1 MKKWRGIRFISILL
15 AAVLM
20 ISEFNVT
27 AFAGEIDI
35 VSEEETADDTIIE
48 ENFEEVFE
56 EQEEPEEYFEDDYVD
71 ESEQSEE
78 PEEYTDEVS
87 EEEIVDYSEDDF
99 EEESEEM
106 DKDTEE
112 TEELSIEDAE
122 DTEEVD
128 SEDEELASELL
139 PMQYSLKFN
148 IQSGSGIEND
158 PANIEFAKTY
168 NNYDG
173 KNPTAFTLR
182 PAKKNGYTFMGWE
195 NAAGKLGVKITSIP
209 RNAKKVY
216 ELQAMWKPTVYK
228 ITYKL
233 NGTAYPVSGIKMPAK
248 KTTYT
253 IEDETYTIPK
263 PTATGYKFVGWQ
275 FETTFS
281 SEGYVKEIKRGQ
293 TGNLTL
299 IGYWAP
305 IKYTVNYYADGKKT
319 VLSSEHQY
327 KSKSDKLIS
336 ITESSYFSKPGYH
349 VQAWCTD
356 ENLKKGNYK
365 PSAIVNT
372 LCTKDGGSVN
382 LYAKFASNTYTIA
395 YDGNGAIKGK
405 VANTK
410 CTYGKNVTLARN
422 SFVKP
427 GFVFDGWNTKP
438 DGEGLEY
445 AAAKKAFVDGNLIT
459 DETLPDKSTVTL
471 YARWRPAKYTIK
483 FNSPKSPKSQAMQP
497 IETECGK
504 DVKLWR
510 DDVFTRDGY
519 GFDTWR
525 STTKVNGNY
534 LEYKVGKTVSGGLPI
549 APTKDGTTIT
559 FRPVWTWD
567 LHILD
572 DAGKKVKDYKI
583 EDGKTFKLPSYKEF
597 FDERLGY
604 SFLGWYN
611 NSSKSFK
618 LYCGDKAV
626 IRRPIEG
633 SLYGMWTPIS
643 YTIKINW
650 TATSSKTEK
659 IDLQRESYKFPSTDK
674 LINGVAVTGYEMY
687 NVTADKWENIKD
699 LGEKKGESIKV
710 ATLIK
715 KYADGKNVIKL
726 RPITEEFRVVNGV
739 KLSYEVGDK
748 INLDELLNVS
758 TIGYSE
764 INATNW
770 KSANP
775 AIVSIEDPNTPY
787 IFTAKKEG
795 KTDIYLVVK
804 NKKIKVNIQVGCP
817 PMTVD

>member
-20 ISEFNVT
+20 ISEFNVK
-27 AFAGEIDI
+27 AFAEEIDI
-35 VSEEETADDTIIE
+35 VSEEETAEDTIIE

-56 EQEEPEEYFEDDYVD
+56 EQEEPEEYYEDDFAD
-71 ESEQSEE
+71 ESEEYAEE
-78 PEEYTDEVS
+78 YIEENLPEESYE
-87 EEEIVDYSEDDF
+87 
-99 EEESEEM
+99 
-106 DKDTEE
+106 
-112 TEELSIEDAE
+112 E
-122 DTEEVD
+122 DTEELLIEDSEDFEEIEDVD
-128 SEDEELASELL
+128 SEDSELSGL
-139 PMQYSLKFN
+139 PIFDPGTGDHYKLEFYIPSDD
-148 IQSGSGIEND
+148 GIKND

-168 NNYDG
+168 NECNG
-173 KNPTAFTLR
+173 NNPTAFTLR
-182 PAKKNGYTFMGWE
+182 PPKRDGYTFVRWE
-195 NAAGKLGVKITSIP
+195 NIRGGIGVKFTTIP
-209 RNAKKVY
+209 RNAKKSY
-216 ELQAMWKPTVYK
+216 KLQTVWRPTSYT

-253 IEDETYTIPK
+253 IEDETYTIPT

-275 FETTFS
+275 FDTTFS
-281 SEGYVKEIKRGQ
+281 SEGYVEKIKKGQ

-305 IKYTVNYYADGKKT
+305 IEYTVNYYADGKKT
-319 VLSSEHQY
+319 GLSSEHQY

-336 ITESSYFSKPGYH
+336 ITESSRFSKPGYH

-372 LCTKDGGSVN
+372 LCTEDGGLVN
-382 LYAKFASNTYTIA
+382 LYAKFANNTYTIA
-395 YDGNGAIKGK
+395 YDGNGAAKGK
-405 VANTK
+405 VSNTK
-410 CTYGKNVTLARN
+410 CTFDKKVTLAGN
-422 SFVKP
+422 AFSKP
-427 GFVFDGWNTKP
+427 GYAFDGWNTKP
-438 DGEGLEY
+438 NGSGKAY
-445 AAAKKAFVDGNLIT
+445 AAKEKTDVNAKLLSNGNI
-459 DETLPDKSTVTL
+459 DNLPTNASTVPL
-471 YARWRPAKYTIK
+471 YAQWRPVKYTIK

-504 DVKLWR
+504 DVKLWGN
-510 DDVFTRDGY
+510 DVFTRDGY
-519 GFDTWR
+519 GFNTWR

-534 LEYKVGKTVSGGLPI
+534 LEYKVGETVSGGLPI

-626 IRRPIEG
+626 IKRPIEG

-659 IDLQRESYKFPSTDK
+659 IDLQRESYTFPSTDK

-699 LGEKKGESIKV
+699 LGEKKGKSIKV
-710 ATLIK
+710 ATLIQ

-739 KLSYEVGDK
+739 KLYYEVGEK

-758 TIGYSE
+758 TKGYSE